1 MTKIHPEAE
10 VALDAVK
17 GSEIITTMGEGNYV
31 SAVYKDRALEALSQ
45 ALFERDALRAQVA
58 EMREALHELSFSS
71 RSLISAIDQY
81 IALPNAI
88 SGDSL
93 NGWRNRVNRAEHS
106 ANEILSKDNP
116 ND

>member
-1 MTKIHPEAE
+1 MNKIHPEARE
-10 VALDAVK
+10 KLRGWPSDT
-17 GSEIITTMGEGNYV
+17 GGISLLGIISEM
-31 SAVYKDRALEALSQ
+31 LH
-45 ALFERDALRAQVA
+45 ERDALRAQVA

-71 RSLISAIDQY
+71 KSLISAIDQY

-106 ANEILSKDNP
+106 ANEILSKDNS